1 MLPARNRASVSES
14 GDTMERVYQELE
26 YILESY
32 PAEEVIAQIE
42 ARNPDWKHD
51 LLPWKIAQPGEA
63 IPWQAVYILKP
74 MKEGEASIAWAKKRL
89 AELKASGDV
98 S

>member
-1 MLPARNRASVSES
+1 
-14 GDTMERVYQELE
+14 MEQIYEELE
-26 YILESY
+26 RILETY

-42 ARNPDWKHD
+42 ALNPDWKHE
-51 LLPWKIAQPGEA
+51 LLPWKIAEPGEE

-74 MKEGEASIAWAKKRL
+74 MKEGDAGIAWAKKRL